1 MNNVKGVSGDA
12 NGGDLSPSNEAIIGG
27 VVGGVAFI
35 ASELTLYTVYLMLI
49 SHR

>member
-1 MNNVKGVSGDA
+1 MNNVNGVSGDA
-12 NGGDLSPSNEAIIGG
+12 NGGNLSPPNEAIIGG

-35 ASELTLYTVYLMLI
+35 ASELTLYTTYLMLI

>member
-12 NGGDLSPSNEAIIGG
+12 NGGNLSPQNEAIIGG

-35 ASELTLYTVYLMLI
+35 ASELTLYTANSMFI
-49 SHR
+49 SHN